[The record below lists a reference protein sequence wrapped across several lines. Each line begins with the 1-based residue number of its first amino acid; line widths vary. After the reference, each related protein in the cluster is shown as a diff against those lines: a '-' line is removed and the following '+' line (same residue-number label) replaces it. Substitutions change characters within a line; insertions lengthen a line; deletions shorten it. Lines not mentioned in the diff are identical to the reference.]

1 MKADFLLDSLEYVGD
16 DIIYETRSDA
26 SSKKVK
32 RKRRGGFL
40 PSKRARIIAL
50 VAVIAVAASL
60 LSGLFASGM
69 IAKVSWSQNLKNMND
84 VMEYGYLAS
93 IAERAQNVELSDLT
107 EYRTEYRANE
117 HYDFY
122 YMLLNRNVDT
132 LRMFNAPFTNNTL
145 RTLNKYYPV
154 EHLGFID
161 DDNIYVVYKTVTP
174 EGEQTYTYILFS
186 REEIYMDI
194 YEDYRKKT
202 VIRTDRLESWNTHT
216 EIYFVSEA
224 RDSSYY
230 RELKV
235 GENGLALC
243 DIDVDFKIEFEY
255 GGLRD
260 TDIEKLGDHT
270 NVYYRWYKPL
280 TDCVMIV
287 DFVKQ
292 VENNGD
298 YLDVSVH
305 DPEDLVITNIEFCE
319 YGSETGDDNRYVM
332 NAPDMLADLEAQ
344 S

>member
-1 MKADFLLDSLEYVGD
+1 MKGDFLLDSLEYVGD
-16 DIIYETRSDA
+16 DLIYETRNVSP
-26 SSKKVK
+26 SRCRSVK
-32 RKRRGGFL
+32 RSGKSRFSRRAML
-40 PSKRARIIAL
+40 IAL
-50 VAVIAVAASL
+50 AAVLAVVISAI
-60 LSGLFASGM
+60 SGALVYGN
-69 IAKVSWSQNLKNMND
+69 VSKQSWHNGLKNMED

-93 IAERAQNVELSDLT
+93 VAEKTVNTPLFALT
-107 EYRTEYRANE
+107 EYKTEEKTSVN
-117 HYDFY
+117 YDFY
-122 YMLLNRNVDT
+122 FMLLNRNADT
-132 LRMFNAPFTNNTL
+132 LRIFSIPFTNNTL
-145 RTLNKYYPV
+145 RMLDKYYPV

-161 DDNIYVVYKTVTP
+161 DDNIYVVYKTITP
-174 EGEQTYTYILFS
+174 DGEQTYTYILFS

-202 VIRTDRLESWNTHT
+202 VIRTDRCESWTTNT
-216 EIYFVSEA
+216 EIYFVSKA
-224 RDSSYY
+224 RESSYY

-235 GENGLALC
+235 GENGLALS

-255 GGLRD
+255 GGLRE
-260 TDIEKLGDHT
+260 TDIKKLGDHT

-332 NAPDMLADLEAQ
+332 NAPDMLADLAAQ
-344 S
+344 N

>member
-16 DIIYETRSDA
+16 DLIYETRNA
-26 SSKKVK
+26 
-32 RKRRGGFL
+32 L
-40 PSKRARIIAL
+40 PSLEKYSRRSGRSRFSRRVMLIAL
-50 VAVIAVAASL
+50 VAVLAVVISTI
-60 LSGLFASGM
+60 SGALVYGN
-69 IAKVSWSQNLKNMND
+69 VSKQSWHNGLKNMED

-93 IAERAQNVELSDLT
+93 VAEKTVNTPLFALT
-107 EYRTEYRANE
+107 EYRTDEK
-117 HYDFY
+117 YDFCL
-122 YMLLNRNVDT
+122 MLLNRNKGYGRVVD
-132 LRMFNAPFTNNTL
+132 APFENNSLKTL
-145 RTLNKYYPV
+145 DKYYPV

-287 DFVKQ
+287 DFVKR
-292 VENNGD
+292 VGNNRN
-298 YLDVSVH
+298 YLNVSVH

-319 YGSETGDDNRYVM
+319 YGSETGDDNRRVM
-332 NAPDMLADLEAQ
+332 NAPDMLADLAAQ